1 MASRPTH
8 IRVARLGFLLGCD
21 PATSWRRSKLG
32 LYGPM
37 TRDDAGRLQVE
48 LSVVESAEGRVF
60 DDADI
65 ARAVSTPSHHSKH
78 VAAKA
83 ERVQSIWPG
92 PMEIK
97 TGQVAFFTPQE
108 AADFA
113 AACIEHR
120 DMQWRIA
127 IANAPYLRHR

>member
-1 MASRPTH
+1 MSRLTH
-8 IRVARLGFLLGCD
+8 IRVARLGFLLGCN
-21 PATSWRRSKLG
+21 PATSWRRAKAG

-37 TRDDAGRLQVE
+37 TRDDAGRLQVALAE
-48 LSVVESAEGRVF
+48 VESAEGRVF

-65 ARAVSTPSHHSKH
+65 ARAMATPSHHSKH

-83 ERVQSIWPG
+83 ERIAAIWPG

-97 TGQVAFFTPQE
+97 TGPVAFFTPQE

>member
-1 MASRPTH
+1 MSARPIH

-37 TRDDAGRLQVE
+37 TRDDAGRLQVALAE
-48 LSVVESAEGRVF
+48 VERVEGCVF
-60 DDADI
+60 DDAEI
-65 ARAVSTPSHHSKH
+65 ARAMATPSHHSKH
-78 VAAKA
+78 QAAKA

-97 TGQVAFFTPQE
+97 TGPVAFFTPQE

-113 AACIEHR
+113 AACIERR
-120 DMQWRIA
+120 DHEWRIA